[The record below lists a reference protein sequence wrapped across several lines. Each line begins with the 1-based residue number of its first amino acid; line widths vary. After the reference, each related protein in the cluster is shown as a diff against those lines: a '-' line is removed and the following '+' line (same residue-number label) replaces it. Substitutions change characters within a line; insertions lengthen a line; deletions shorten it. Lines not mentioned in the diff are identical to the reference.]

1 MATLFRRSNGKYYI
15 VYEDAGKR
23 KWKSTG
29 VSRQKDAID
38 QLLSFEASRS
48 PQQAISPTPSASTTL
63 GAFINDFIPYAKV
76 TFSPRTVEIYVR
88 TFERLL
94 TFAGDR
100 PLQSITPRDGDTF
113 RTQRIGAVSA
123 ISVNIEIRTLRAAF
137 ATAMRWKLI
146 TENPWKSVAM
156 VRIPDQQPLY
166 MSKDDFTRFFSS
178 IREPWLKDLILVA
191 VLTGLRRGEL
201 LNLQWKDVDFGNRLI
216 HVQSSV
222 FFKTKGGKRRAIPMN
237 EMVFNVLWR
246 RAQCNVDQRVF
257 LFKGRAIRGDFIVH
271 KFKRYVREAGLNTK
285 LHFHSLR
292 HTFATWLVQEGIS
305 IYEVQKLLGHSNI
318 TVTQVYA
325 HLVPQELHRAV
336 DKIAVV
342 LN

>member
-1 MATLFRRSNGKYYI
+1 MATLFRRSNGTYYI
-15 VYEDAGKR
+15 LYEEAGKR
-23 KWKSTG
+23 RWKSTG
-29 VSRQKDAID
+29 ASRHNDAIKA
-38 QLLSFEASRS
+38 LLAFEAKESSNVDPS
-48 PQQAISPTPSASTTL
+48 PKNPQTTL
-63 GAFINDFIPYAKV
+63 KEFISDFIPYAKV
-76 TFSPRTVEIYVR
+76 TFSAKTVEIYAH

-94 TFAGDR
+94 AFAGDK
-100 PLQSITPRDGDTF
+100 PLQSFTPRDGDAF
-113 RTQRIGAVSA
+113 RTHRIASLSP

-166 MSKDDFTRFFSS
+166 MSKKDFSRFLAT
-178 IREPWLKDLILVA
+178 IREPWFKDLILVA

-201 LNLQWKDVDFGNRLI
+201 LNLQWNDVDFGNRLL
-216 HVQSSV
+216 HVQSSI
-222 FFKTKGGKRRAIPMN
+222 FFKTKGGRRRAVPMN
-237 EMVFNVLWR
+237 EMVFSVLWR
-246 RAQCNVDQRVF
+246 RAQSNVDRGVF
-257 LFKGRAIRGDFIVH
+257 LVKGRTIRGDLIVH
-271 KFKRYVREAGLNTK
+271 KFKRYVREAGLDPK

-325 HLVPQELHRAV
+325 HLASQELHRAV
-336 DKIAVV
+336 DKIV
-342 LN
+342 LTLN